1 MAIATHLG
9 PWLLGTVKN
18 TTGTTAGTIR
28 NTGATEVTQTVTL
41 DYNSITASLT
51 GTAFVLPAG
60 AMITYFKYYVTST
73 FADSTPTAIATT
85 VKLSIGATDVTA
97 ATTVTGPAAP
107 ANMTNATA
115 SNAVTSL
122 FANVG
127 STDAIVTY
135 TATKAAGTYA
145 TGSVTL
151 QVTYT
156 VRNADGT
163 YQPTAFTA

>member
-1 MAIATHLG
+1 MGFATHAG

-28 NTGATEVTQTVTL
+28 NLGATEVTQTVTL
-41 DYNSITASLT
+41 SFGSINSSLT

-60 AMITYFKYYVTST
+60 AMITYFKYYVTET
-73 FADSTPTAIATT
+73 FSGATT
-85 VKLSIGATDVTA
+85 VKLSIGATDVVA

-107 ANMTNATA
+107 SNMTAATA
-115 SNAVTSL
+115 ADAVTSL
-122 FANVG
+122 FNNVG
-127 STDAIVTY
+127 STDAVIAY
-135 TATKAAGTYA
+135 TATKAATLT

-156 VRNADGT
+156 VRDSSGSQYPSAS
-163 YQPTAFTA
+163 QQ

>member
-1 MAIATHLG
+1 MAFASHLG

-28 NTGATEVTQTVTL
+28 NMGATEVTQTVTL
-41 DYNSITASLT
+41 PFASINASLT

-60 AMITYFKYYVTST
+60 AMITYFKFFTTET
-73 FADSTPTAIATT
+73 FSGATT
-85 VKLSIGATDVTA
+85 VKVSIGATDVTA

-115 SNAVTSL
+115 SDTVTSL

-127 STDAIVTY
+127 ATDAIVTY
-135 TATKAAGTYA
+135 TATKAATLT

-151 QVTYT
+151 QCTYT
-156 VRNADGT
+156 VRDSNGSAN
-163 YQPTAFTA
+163 PASA

>member
-1 MAIATHLG
+1 MKETAMAFSSHLG

-28 NTGATEVTQTVTL
+28 NMGATEVTQTITL
-41 DYNSITASLT
+41 PFSSINSSLT

-73 FADSTPTAIATT
+73 FSGATT
-85 VKLSIGATDVTA
+85 VKLSIGATDVIA
-97 ATTVTGPAAP
+97 ATTVTGPAIP
-107 ANMTNATA
+107 ANMTALA
-115 SNAVTSL
+115 AADAVTAL
-122 FANVG
+122 FNNVG
-127 STDAIVTY
+127 PTDAIVTY
-135 TATKAAGTYA
+135 TATKAATLT

-156 VRNADGT
+156 VRAADGAAN
-163 YQPTAFTA
+163 PTQS

>member
-28 NTGATEVTQTVTL
+28 NMGATQVTQTVTL
-41 DYNSITASLT
+41 DFNSINASLT
-51 GTAFVLPAG
+51 GNAFVLPAG
-60 AMITYFKYYVTST
+60 SLLHSLTFFTTST
-73 FADSTPTAIATT
+73 FSGATT
-85 VKLSIGATDVTA
+85 VKLSIGATDIVA

-107 ANMTNATA
+107 TAMTGATA

-122 FANVG
+122 WANVG
-127 STDAIVTY
+127 ATDAIITY
-135 TATKAAGTYA
+135 TATGSGLT

-151 QVTYT
+151 VVVYA
-156 VRNADGT
+156 VRNSNGSAN
-163 YQPTAFTA
+163 PTAFEA

>member
-1 MAIATHLG
+1 MKDIIMGLATHLG
-9 PWLLGTVKN
+9 PWLLGTVKE

-28 NTGATEVTQTVTL
+28 NTGSTEVTQTVTL
-41 DYNSITASLT
+41 SFGSINNSLT

-60 AMITYFKYYVTST
+60 AMVTYYKYYTTST
-73 FADSTPTAIATT
+73 FSAATT

-107 ANMTNATA
+107 ANLTAATA
-115 SNAVTSL
+115 ADAVTSL
-122 FANVG
+122 FNNVG

-135 TATKAAGTYA
+135 TATKGATLT

-156 VRNADGT
+156 VRNSDGT
-163 YQPTAFTA
+163 SVPASA

>member
-1 MAIATHLG
+1 MGFATHLG

-18 TTGTTAGTIR
+18 TTGSTAGTIR
-28 NTGATEVTQTVTL
+28 NLGATEVTQTVTL
-41 DYNSITASLT
+41 PFSSINSSLT

-60 AMITYFKYYVTST
+60 AMITYFKYYTTET
-73 FADSTPTAIATT
+73 FSGATT

-107 ANMTNATA
+107 ANMTAATA
-115 SNAVTSL
+115 ADAVTSL
-122 FANVG
+122 FNNVG
-127 STDAIVTY
+127 ATDAIISY
-135 TATKAAGTYA
+135 TATKAATLT

-156 VRNADGT
+156 VRDSSGNQN
-163 YQPTAFTA
+163 QPASQQ

>member
-1 MAIATHLG
+1 MAFASHLG

-28 NTGATEVTQTVTL
+28 NMGATEVTQTITL
-41 DYNSITASLT
+41 PFASINASLT

-60 AMITYFKYYVTST
+60 SFITYFKYYVTST
-73 FADSTPTAIATT
+73 FSGATT

-107 ANMTNATA
+107 ATMTAATA
-115 SNAVTSL
+115 ADATTAL
-122 FANVG
+122 FVNVG
-127 STDAIVTY
+127 TTDAIVNY
-135 TATKAAGTYA
+135 TATKAATLT

-151 QVTYT
+151 QCTYT
-156 VRNADGT
+156 VRNSDGT
-163 YQPTAFTA
+163 FQPTAFTA

>member
-28 NTGATEVTQTVTL
+28 NTGATEVTQTITL
-41 DYNSITASLT
+41 PFASINASLT
-51 GTAFVLPAG
+51 GNAFVLPAG
-60 AMITYFKYYVTST
+60 AMITYFKYFTTET
-73 FADSTPTAIATT
+73 FSGATT
-85 VKLSIGATDVTA
+85 VKLTIGATDVTG
-97 ATTVTGPAAP
+97 ATTVTGPANP
-107 ANMTNATA
+107 ANMTGATA
-115 SNAVTSL
+115 ADAVTSL

-127 STDAIVTY
+127 TTDAIVTY
-135 TATKAAGTYA
+135 TATKAATLT

-151 QVTYT
+151 QCTYT
-156 VRNADGT
+156 VRNSDGT

>member
-1 MAIATHLG
+1 MKEIIMGIASHLG
-9 PWLLGTVKN
+9 PWLLGTVKD

-28 NTGATEVTQTVTL
+28 NMGATEVTQTVTL
-41 DYNSITASLT
+41 SFGAINSSLT

-60 AMITYFKYYVTST
+60 AMITYFKFYTTAT
-73 FADSTPTAIATT
+73 FSGATT

-107 ANMTNATA
+107 ANMTAATA
-115 SNAVTSL
+115 ADAVTSL
-122 FANVG
+122 FNNVG
-127 STDAIVTY
+127 STDAIITY
-135 TATKAAGTYA
+135 TATKAATLT

-156 VRNADGT
+156 VRNSNGSAV
-163 YQPTAFTA
+163 PASA